1 MRFFKLKFY
10 YSLFSVI
17 AINTYNEQMDL
28 GMKNGPLKGIKI
40 IDASSILMV
49 PYCTRL
55 LADMGAEVI
64 KIETLEGD
72 NTRYIG
78 PGVNKGM
85 GAVFLNINRNKK
97 SICIDLKTQDG
108 QLIVKKLIKSADV
121 FVSNIRKAALK
132 RIGLTHAEFKKIN
145 PNIITANAVGFSS
158 KGPYAGLP
166 AFDDTIQ
173 AVSGMAA
180 YQEAYSNQPSYT
192 AGATADKVTGLMLG
206 MSIVAALF
214 QRTKDGEGAELEL
227 PMMETMVDFSLVE
240 HLYGYNF
247 IPPKAPPIYPRQSSP
262 NRRPYKT
269 LDGYIAVLPYS
280 DDQWLRF
287 FKLIDQEHVLQDL
300 RFSSLK
306 SRNENIDQLYSIL
319 SDALEKEDTNYW
331 IINLKKSD
339 IPAMKVNFPE
349 DIFEDEHLKEIKF
362 FKTNNHPTEGEL
374 LYPSIPTS
382 YNSDI
387 ENQTLH
393 APNLGEHTKEMLLS
407 IGYSISEIE
416 SLVFRNIIKI

>member
-1 MRFFKLKFY
+1 
-10 YSLFSVI
+10 
-17 AINTYNEQMDL
+17 
-28 GMKNGPLKGIKI
+28 
-40 IDASSILMV
+40 
-49 PYCTRL
+49 
-55 LADMGAEVI
+55 
-64 KIETLEGD
+64 
-72 NTRYIG
+72 
-78 PGVNKGM
+78 
-85 GAVFLNINRNKK
+85 
-97 SICIDLKTQDG
+97 
-108 QLIVKKLIKSADV
+108 
-121 FVSNIRKAALK
+121 
-132 RIGLTHAEFKKIN
+132 
-145 PNIITANAVGFSS
+145 
-158 KGPYAGLP
+158 
-166 AFDDTIQ
+166 
-173 AVSGMAA
+173 MAA

-214 QRTKDGEGAELEL
+214 QRSKDGEGAELEL

-287 FKLIDQEHVLQDL
+287 FKLVDQEHVLQDEK
-300 RFSSLK
+300 FSSLK
-306 SRNENIDQLYSIL
+306 SRNENVDKLYSIL

-331 IINLKKSD
+331 IINLKKYD

-349 DIFEDEHLKEIKF
+349 DIFEDEHLKEINF
-362 FKTNNHPTEGEL
+362 FKTNNHPTEGTL

-382 YNSDI
+382 YNDDI

-393 APNLGEHTKEMLLS
+393 APNLGEHTKELLLS
-407 IGYSISEIE
+407 IGYSSSEIE
-416 SLVFRNIIKI
+416 SLVSRDVIKI